1 VLLQLWVTLVQHA
14 AHQANGAVHLVMPK
28 QQDRRSSDQYWCD
41 IRACKAWYDAMQGLL
56 LRVAGAL
63 PSKLEGGRALQVKAL
78 PCASALFPFG
88 LPQKQDD

>member
-1 VLLQLWVTLVQHA
+1 MQHA

-28 QQDRRSSDQYWCD
+28 QQDRRSSDQDWCD

-63 PSKLEGGRALQVKAL
+63 PSKLEGGRGWKVGGDALQVKAL
-78 PCASALFPFG
+78 PCASALFPLG